1 MPKPYH
7 LFISYAS
14 EDEPYATK
22 LQESLRYWGLK
33 VWFAPLSLV
42 IGDKLLDSINA
53 GLIASE
59 YGVILLSPA
68 YISKSWTKYELDVLH
83 RQHIEHNKKLFPL
96 WHGVDKSQIDAW
108 NPGLSG
114 IVALKSVAGEFA
126 ISEKIANVVYQGAP
140 TRGVAPSYE
149 DPQWRFLQG
158 RGELLAN
165 NQEGGAFN
173 LFEAAEFPDE
183 WFPLYVK
190 DRQYS
195 KKEIVSAV
203 ASALFH
209 GSHDE
214 IRLMSSRRDRMLALC
229 KQYGFDIEAP
239 GFDAAVDCIHY

>member
-42 IGDKLLDSINA
+42 VGDKLLDSINA

-83 RQHIEHNKKLFPL
+83 RQHIENTKKLFPL

-114 IVALKSVAGEFA
+114 IVALKS
-126 ISEKIANVVYQGAP
+126 
-140 TRGVAPSYE
+140 
-149 DPQWRFLQG
+149 
-158 RGELLAN
+158 
-165 NQEGGAFN
+165 
-173 LFEAAEFPDE
+173 
-183 WFPLYVK
+183 
-190 DRQYS
+190 
-195 KKEIVSAV
+195 
-203 ASALFH
+203 
-209 GSHDE
+209 
-214 IRLMSSRRDRMLALC
+214 
-229 KQYGFDIEAP
+229 
-239 GFDAAVDCIHY
+239 